1 MPLGTHQFRAYGEE
15 DRIVTSLADRGA
27 TAAAVASQYC
37 EKVDREGRFPHE
49 TLQALKDARLLS
61 AMIPREFGGED
72 ASLDEIAD
80 ICAVLGHQC
89 ASSAMMFAMH
99 QIKLSSL
106 IAHGH
111 ASPWHQSFMRRICDE
126 QLLLASATTEGGIG
140 GDLRNSICA
149 VELDGDMFRLEKD
162 ATVISYGTYADAILV
177 TARRTPDAPSSDQ
190 VLVAVLKDQ
199 YRLERTTTWDTL
211 GMRGTCSE
219 GFKLSAH
226 APAAQILPKPF
237 ADIAA
242 QSMLATSHLLW
253 SSLWYGIANS
263 AVQRAQNFV
272 RAEAKRKPAVM
283 PPGAL
288 RVAEASSML
297 QLMKS
302 NTVDGLRRFDRAKAN
317 GDELGSMGF
326 AIAMNNVKL
335 GASRLAIEII
345 NHAMLVCGIMGYK
358 NDTPFSLGRH
368 FRDAM
373 SAQLMISNDRIFGNT
388 SNLLLAHRLD
398 SHLLS

>member
-1 MPLGTHQFRAYGEE
+1 
-15 DRIVTSLADRGA
+15 
-27 TAAAVASQYC
+27 
-37 EKVDREGRFPHE
+37 
-49 TLQALKDARLLS
+49 
-61 AMIPREFGGED
+61 
-72 ASLDEIAD
+72 
-80 ICAVLGHQC
+80 
-89 ASSAMMFAMH
+89 MFAMH

>member
-1 MPLGTHQFRAYGEE
+1 VRTLT
-15 DRIVTSLADRGA
+15 DRSVAV
-27 TAAAVASQYC
+27 AAVAAQNCDS
-37 EKVDREGRFPHE
+37 VDREGRFPHE
-49 TLQALKDARLLS
+49 TLQALKEARLLS
-61 AMIPREFGGED
+61 VMIPREYGGD
-72 ASLDEIAD
+72 GASLDEVAE
-80 ICAVLGHQC
+80 ICVRLGQQC

-99 QIKLSSL
+99 QIKVSSL
-106 IAHGH
+106 ISHCQT
-111 ASPWHQSFMRRICDE
+111 SDWHQGFMRRIADE

-149 VELDGDMFRLEKD
+149 VETDGDMCRLEKD
-162 ATVISYGTYADAILV
+162 ATVISYGSYADAILA
-177 TARRTPDAPSSDQ
+177 TARRAPDARSSDQ
-190 VLVAVLKDQ
+190 VLVVLLKEQ
-199 YRLERTTTWDTL
+199 FSLERTSTWDTL

-219 GFKLSAH
+219 GFKLAATVH
-226 APAAQILPKPF
+226 VAQILPKPF
-237 ADIAA
+237 AEIAA

-272 RAEAKRKPAVM
+272 RAEAKRKPSVI

-288 RVAEASSML
+288 RVAEASDML

-302 NTVDGLRRFDRAKAN
+302 NTAEGLRRFSHAKN
-317 GDELGSMGF
+317 DSDELTSIGF
-326 AIAMNNVKL
+326 AVAMNNVKTS
-335 GASRLAIEII
+335 ASRLAVDII

-358 NDTPFSLGRH
+358 NNTPFSLGRH
-368 FRDAM
+368 LRDAM

-388 SNLLLAHRLD
+388 SNLLLVHRLD

>member
-1 MPLGTHQFRAYGEE
+1 MRTLT
-15 DRIVTSLADRGA
+15 DRSVAV
-27 TAAAVASQYC
+27 AAVAAQNCDS
-37 EKVDREGRFPHE
+37 VDREGRFPHE
-49 TLQALKDARLLS
+49 TLQALKEARLLS
-61 AMIPREFGGED
+61 VMIPREYGGD
-72 ASLDEIAD
+72 GASLDEVAE
-80 ICAVLGHQC
+80 ICVRLGQQC

-99 QIKLSSL
+99 QIKVSSL
-106 IAHGH
+106 ISHCQT
-111 ASPWHQSFMRRICDE
+111 SDWHQGFMRRIADE

-149 VELDGDMFRLEKD
+149 VETDGDMCRLEKD
-162 ATVISYGTYADAILV
+162 ATVISYGSYADAILA
-177 TARRTPDAPSSDQ
+177 TARRAPDARSSDQ
-190 VLVAVLKDQ
+190 VLVVLLKEQ
-199 YRLERTTTWDTL
+199 FSLERTSTWDTL

-219 GFKLSAH
+219 GFKLA
-226 APAAQILPKPF
+226 ATVPVAQILPKPF
-237 ADIAA
+237 AEIAA

-272 RAEAKRKPAVM
+272 RAEAKRKPSVI

-288 RVAEASSML
+288 RVAEASDML

-302 NTVDGLRRFDRAKAN
+302 NTAEGLRRFSHAKN
-317 GDELGSMGF
+317 DSDELTSIGF
-326 AIAMNNVKL
+326 AVAMNNVKTS
-335 GASRLAIEII
+335 ASRLAVDII

-358 NDTPFSLGRH
+358 NNTPFSLGRH
-368 FRDAM
+368 LRDAM

-388 SNLLLAHRLD
+388 SNLLLVHRLD

>member
-1 MPLGTHQFRAYGEE
+1 MHLRTHQRRTGEE
-15 DRIVTSLADRGA
+15 DRIVTALADRGA
-27 TAAAVASQYC
+27 TVAAVASQYC
-37 EKVDREGRFPHE
+37 DKVDRDGRFPHE
-49 TLQALKDARLLS
+49 TLQALKDARLLG
-61 AMIPREFGGED
+61 AMIPREYGGED
-72 ASLDEIAD
+72 ASLDDIAD

-106 IAHGH
+106 ISHGH
-111 ASPWHQSFMRRICDE
+111 KAEWHQSFMRRICDE

-149 VELDGDMFRLEKD
+149 VEIEGDMFRLEKN
-162 ATVISYGTYADAILV
+162 ATVISYGTYADAILA
-177 TARRTPDAPSSDQ
+177 TARRSPDAPSSDQ

-199 YRLERTTTWDTL
+199 YTLERTTTWDTL

-219 GFKLSAH
+219 GFKLVAS
-226 APAAQILPKPF
+226 APAVQILPKPF

-272 RAEAKRKPAVM
+272 RAEAKRRPAIM

-302 NTVDGLRRFDRAKAN
+302 NTVDGLRRFNQAKAN
-317 GDELGSMGF
+317 GDELTSMGF

-398 SHLLS
+398 PHLLS